1 MQSDIDSLGDKF
13 VRCFGKPCSNFVQI
27 NSKFDD
33 SDSDSDEDEDDSLFV
48 SHNVQL
54 SQNKKDWK
62 LNLGDL

>member
-1 MQSDIDSLGDKF
+1 MQSDIDSLGDRF

-48 SHNVQL
+48 SHNNV
-54 SQNKKDWK
+54 
-62 LNLGDL
+62 